1 MAWLAVCGLLVAF
14 TVGCGNRY
22 LPVVTP
28 VNPTGPAGQPSASV
42 AVTSEPDYNLLDVPQ
57 SNPCVV
63 PASSDPNTTAA
74 TPYADPG
81 VATVINFSGDS
92 IAAQA
97 LIGNG
102 PIITAMDPTGG
113 LAYVPNCDGTISSF
127 EVSGSLQTKDVYTST
142 LLNYPT
148 ASANAIPYNIL
159 AMSGT
164 IFTVEKGHNAVAEMS
179 AGQPPALVQEIPVAP
194 ALINLVGI
202 NDAQRIYAIS
212 QGNSGTGPQPA
223 WGACSNPSS
232 VTTDGEADGIDLA
245 VSGTSNIPT
254 IANQSVSS
262 RIPLGVCPV
271 YGVMSSNGQRA
282 FILNRGSGTIT
293 VINAQTNAL
302 DNGQTPD
309 APNGQ
314 DPYLTNGTI
323 NLCGGVTPCNAG
335 PVFAEIYNNAQEL
348 VTANYDNNTISV
360 IDISQDIYGN
370 DSATFGKVL
379 ATIKVGEHPAALTVL
394 QDGSRVY
401 VADQG
406 TTSTSGSGVTTY
418 NDDGGVTIVNL
429 PSFTVEKTIPLNSN
443 PRMIQSIYNYPEGK
457 VYVASPNSPFL
468 TVIRTDTDIIATQI
482 EVQGNITGISTST
495 QYAGET
501 TSVLSHNLN
510 IDSHAPG
517 SGEP

>member
-1 MAWLAVCGLLVAF
+1 MAWPVVCGLLVAL
-14 TVGCGNRY
+14 TVGCGNQY

-28 VNPTGPAGQPSASV
+28 VQPTGPAGQPTAYV
-42 AVTSEPDYNLLDVPQ
+42 AVTSEPNYNLLDVPQ
-57 SNPCVV
+57 NNPCVV
-63 PASSDPNTTAA
+63 SGSSDPNTNSA
-74 TPYADPG
+74 TPYPDPG
-81 VATVINFSGDS
+81 VATVVNFSGDS

-113 LAYVPNCDGTISSF
+113 LAYAPNCDGTISSF
-127 EVSGSLQTKDVYTST
+127 GVSSSLQTKDVYTST
-142 LLNYPT
+142 LLNYRT

-164 IFTVEKGHNAVAEMS
+164 IFAVEKGHNAVAEMS
-179 AGQPPALVQEIPVAP
+179 SGQPPALVQEIPVAP
-194 ALINLVGI
+194 SLINLVGI

-212 QGNSGTGPQPA
+212 QGNSGSGAQPA

-232 VTTDGEADGIDLA
+232 VTSDGEADGIDLA
-245 VSGTSNIPT
+245 ISGTSKNIT

-271 YGVMSSNGQRA
+271 YGVMSGNGQRA

-293 VINAQTNAL
+293 VIDAQKNTI
-302 DNGQTPD
+302 DTTSNG
-309 APNGQ
+309 
-314 DPYLTNGTI
+314 YLTGNGTI
-323 NLCGGVTPCNAG
+323 NLCGGTTPCNAG
-335 PVFAEIYNNAQEL
+335 PVFAEIYNNGQEL

-360 IDISQDIYGN
+360 IDISQDVYGN
-370 DSATFGKVL
+370 DSNTFGKVL
-379 ATIKVGEHPAALTVL
+379 ATVSVGEHPAALTVL
-394 QDGSRVY
+394 QDGSRIY

-406 TTSTSGSGVTTY
+406 TTSTAGSLATY
-418 NDDGGVTIVNL
+418 NDDGGVTIVSL
-429 PSFTVEKTIPLNSN
+429 KSFAVEKTIPLNSN

-468 TVIRTDTDIIATQI
+468 TVIRTDTDAIATQI

-495 QYAGET
+495 QYAGA
-501 TSVLSHNLN
+501 SSSAFVNNN
-510 IDSHAPG
+510 IIESHAPG
-517 SGEP
+517 AGEP